1 MDAEQVLNE
10 FVHIQHRINK
20 NQNEMNKNVDKAI
33 DILTNMITNLEDRIA
48 RLERQV
54 NSDGQ

>member
-1 MDAEQVLNE
+1 MDAEQVLKE
-10 FVHIQHRINK
+10 FIHVQHRVNK
-20 NQNEMNKNVDKAI
+20 TQNEMNKNVDKAI

>member
-1 MDAEQVLNE
+1 MDAEQVLKE
-10 FVHIQHRINK
+10 FVHVQHRINK

-33 DILTNMITNLEDRIA
+33 GILTNMITNLEDRIA

-54 NSDGQ
+54 NNDGQ